1 MPRMNGDLRKSPARV
16 EMQPKDKLLVSRG
29 EVAHLLSISERS
41 VDYLVATK
49 RLSARRIGTRV
60 LIPMEEVRRFSR
72 SDHPESMAG

>member
-1 MPRMNGDLRKSPARV
+1 MSRRHNGNLARHLS
-16 EMQPKDKLLVSRG
+16 PKDKLLVSRG

>member
-1 MPRMNGDLRKSPARV
+1 MPRMNGDLRKPPGTV
-16 EMQPKDKLLVSRG
+16 EMSPKDKLLVSRG

>member
-1 MPRMNGDLRKSPARV
+1 MPRMNGDLRKPPGTV
-16 EMQPKDKLLVSRG
+16 EMSPKDKLLVSRG

-60 LIPMEEVRRFSR
+60 LIPMEEVRKFSR

>member
-1 MPRMNGDLRKSPARV
+1 MNGDLRKPPGTV
-16 EMQPKDKLLVSRG
+16 EMSPKNKLLVSRG

>member
-1 MPRMNGDLRKSPARV
+1 MPRLNGDLRKPPGTV
-16 EMQPKDKLLVSRG
+16 EMSPKDKLLVSRG

>member
-1 MPRMNGDLRKSPARV
+1 MPRMNGDLRKPPGTV
-16 EMQPKDKLLVSRG
+16 EMSPKDKLLVSRG

-49 RLSARRIGTRV
+49 RLSARRIGARV

>member
-1 MPRMNGDLRKSPARV
+1 MNGDLRKSPGRV
-16 EMQPKDKLLVSRG
+16 EMSPKDKLLVSRG

>member
-1 MPRMNGDLRKSPARV
+1 MNGDLRKPPGTV
-16 EMQPKDKLLVSRG
+16 EMSPKDKLLVSRG

>member
-1 MPRMNGDLRKSPARV
+1 MPRMNGDIRKPPGTV
-16 EMQPKDKLLVSRG
+16 EMSPKDKLLVSRG

>member
-1 MPRMNGDLRKSPARV
+1 MPRINADLRKAPGRV
-16 EMQPKDKLLVSRG
+16 ERSPKDKLLVSRG

-41 VDYLVATK
+41 VDYLVATR

>member
-1 MPRMNGDLRKSPARV
+1 MNGDLRKPPGTV
-16 EMQPKDKLLVSRG
+16 EMSPKDKLLVSRG

-49 RLSARRIGTRV
+49 RLSARRIGARV

>member
-1 MPRMNGDLRKSPARV
+1 MNGDLRKSPARV
-16 EMQPKDKLLVSRG
+16 EMPPKDKLLVSRG

-72 SDHPESMAG
+72 SDHPERMAG

>member
-1 MPRMNGDLRKSPARV
+1 MNGDLRKPPGTV
-16 EMQPKDKLLVSRG
+16 EMSPKDKLLVSRG

-60 LIPMEEVRRFSR
+60 LIPMEEVRKFSR

>member
-1 MPRMNGDLRKSPARV
+1 MNGDLRKPPGTV
-16 EMQPKDKLLVSRG
+16 EMSPKDKLLVSRG

-72 SDHPESMAG
+72 SDHPEGMAG